1 MPMDP
6 VPWLIEG
13 GAHHSAEV
21 ARLLAHV
28 ATGGQEGVLSATDL
42 RVLALSTPG
51 STIRVMPGACVI
63 KNRAL
68 AGEQQSYMG
77 RCSVEDDSIAIP
89 ASGSAGS
96 RTHLVVV
103 RVENPYISG
112 EPWAAPSDIENG
124 PYIYPRVIQDV
135 PIGTRSVHELGLAF
149 SAITLARITVPA
161 NTATITGSM
170 LTDLRSVVNPLTGPA
185 GPQGP
190 AGPPGEGEDV
200 DEVTEKQFFDVK
212 NATGWVDYLVGDDFD
227 PSGLGTWSNWPA
239 AADWVI
245 PVPPWATSADV
256 VLTLSGI
263 RQEKGGTWG
272 RLRVSVDN
280 GAATTTPV
288 EWDFTT
294 DEEVVGWTRHT
305 LLAASTVSLPSSI
318 RGKAKRFRCQAS
330 LSGRE
335 SSSNAKVRWTKGSV
349 AILQVVFK
357 QSAVL

>member
-6 VPWLIEG
+6 VPWLVEG

-68 AGEQQSYMG
+68 ASEQQSYMG
-77 RCSVEDDSIAIP
+77 RCSVEDDTIAIP
-89 ASGSAGS
+89 ASGSAGA

-112 EPWAAPSDIENG
+112 EPWAAPPDIENG

-135 PIGTRSVHELGLAF
+135 PIGTRSVHELGLTYT
-149 SAITLARITVPA
+149 AITLAKITVPA
-161 NTATITGSM
+161 NTATITQSM
-170 LTDLRSVVNPLTGPA
+170 VTDLRSVVNPLTGPA

-190 AGPPGEGEDV
+190 AGPPGEGGGT
-200 DEVTEKQFFDVK
+200 DEVVANEFFDVVTHPGDSGTSD
-212 NATGWVDYLVGDDFD
+212 ALDGSTG
-227 PSGLGTWSNWPA
+227 STWYTWPD
-239 AADWVI
+239 AADWLVQ
-245 PVPPWATSADV
+245 VPPWATSADV
-256 VLTLSGI
+256 VLTVSGL
-263 RQEKGGTWG
+263 RQESGGLWG
-272 RLRVSVDN
+272 QLRVQIDN
-280 GAATTTPV
+280 GAATTPGV
-288 EWDFTT
+288 YWDFTGV
-294 DEEVVGWTRHT
+294 EGWTGHT
-305 LLAASTVSLPSSI
+305 MMAAGTVTLPSSV
-318 RGKAKRFRCQAS
+318 RGKTKRFRAQAQIT
-330 LSGRE
+330 GRE
-335 SSSNAKVRWTKGSV
+335 GGGALIRWRRGSV

-357 QSAVL
+357 QKATL